1 MLPCSVAD
9 RGLMQ
14 ASFRAVA
21 AILTTGMLVLG
32 LIGCGGGTHSHTTV
46 AASGTVLDDVPAT
59 GPPAFASV
67 RVHSHAARQIPSSFF
82 GLSTEYWT
90 LPQDEPHV
98 ALYRRVL
105 SLLHVRGDGRFILRI
120 GGDSASHTFYDP
132 TGLVLSRWAFEVTPT
147 FIDQTANIVRRMNLR
162 VILDL
167 NLITGSAPL
176 AASWA
181 KAAEGSFPRH
191 SIIGFEIGNEPD
203 LYDKAFWLYT
213 TGGEQFS
220 GSALPADIT
229 AEDYAADYNLYAR
242 ELGKTVPHVP
252 LYAPALANPV
262 ADIRWIA
269 TLLGGPHPGLGVIS
283 GHRYPYSGCSLR
295 GSPQF
300 PTIGRILS
308 VNASTTMAEK
318 LRPVVRLAASARL
331 PFRLTEINSIT
342 CGGLAGVSNTFATGL
357 WFPDA
362 IFEVM
367 RTGAIGANLHEREN
381 AINDP
386 FAFDANGLVVHPLLY
401 GMILYAR
408 TMGPHARL
416 VPVNVHTTAAP
427 FFKVWAVA
435 SGRSTLRVL
444 LINKGASPVTT
455 RLALAATR
463 LANVERL
470 IATSPAAEAG
480 VTLDGQQLDADGR
493 WVGTRT
499 NERLA
504 RGRDGYDIRVP
515 GYSAA
520 LVSVDGARVR

>member
-1 MLPCSVAD
+1 
-9 RGLMQ
+9 MQ

-21 AILTTGMLVLG
+21 AVLAAGLLALVLTA
-32 LIGCGGGTHSHTTV
+32 CGGGAQSP
-46 AASGTVLDDVPAT
+46 AAAAAPGSELDDVPAS
-59 GPPAFASV
+59 GPPAFATV
-67 RVHSHAARQIPSSFF
+67 RVDALAASRRIPSSFF

-90 LPQDEPHV
+90 LPQDELHI

-132 TGLVLSRWAFEVTPT
+132 TGLVLPRWAFELTPT
-147 FIDQTANIVRRMNLR
+147 FIDQTSSIVRRMRLR

-181 KAAEGSFPRH
+181 NAAERSFPHH

-220 GSALPADIT
+220 GRALPADIT
-229 AEDYAADYNLYAR
+229 AEGYAADFNQYAH
-242 ELGKTVPHVP
+242 ELAKTVPQVP

-262 ADIRWIA
+262 ADIDWIA
-269 TLLGGPHPGLGVIS
+269 ALLHGPHPGLRTVT
-283 GHRYPYSGCSLR
+283 GHRYPYSGCALR

-300 PTIGRILS
+300 PTIGRVLG

-318 LRPVVRLAASARL
+318 LRPVVRLAASAGL

-362 IFEVM
+362 IFNVM
-367 RTGAIGANLHEREN
+367 RVGAVGANLHERES
-381 AINDP
+381 AVNDP
-386 FAFDANGLVVHPLLY
+386 FAFDAHGLVVHPLLY
-401 GMILYAR
+401 GMILYTR
-408 TMGPHARL
+408 TMGPQARL
-416 VPVNVHTTAAP
+416 VPASVHTTASP
-427 FFKVWAVA
+427 FFKAWAVA
-435 SGRSTLRVL
+435 SDRSTLRVL
-444 LINKGASPVTT
+444 LINKGAPPVTA
-455 RLALAATR
+455 RLALPASRPATVTR
-463 LANVERL
+463 LLAS
-470 IATSPAAEAG
+470 SPAAQTG
-480 VTLDGQQLDADGR
+480 VTLGGQQLDAQGH
-493 WVGTRT
+493 WVGHATHEVIRPH
-499 NERLA
+499 
-504 RGRDGYDIRVP
+504 RDGYEVHVP

-520 LVSVDGARVR
+520 LVSLDGARVR

>member
-1 MLPCSVAD
+1 
-9 RGLMQ
+9 MQ

-21 AILTTGMLVLG
+21 AVLTTALLGLG
-32 LIGCGGGTHSHTTV
+32 LIACGGGSKHANPSAE
-46 AASGTVLDDVPAT
+46 AAGTVLDDVPAS
-59 GPPAFASV
+59 GPPAFATV
-67 RVHSHAARQIPSSFF
+67 RVDGHPGSRHIPRSFF

-90 LPQDEPHV
+90 LPQDQPHV
-98 ALYRRVL
+98 VLYRRVL

-132 TGLVLSRWAFEVTPT
+132 SGLVLPRWTFEVTPT
-147 FIDQTANIVRRMNLR
+147 FIDQTASIVRRMGLR

-167 NLITGSAPL
+167 NLVTGSPQL
-176 AASWA
+176 AGSWA
-181 KAAEGSFPRH
+181 KAAEGSFPRN

-220 GSALPADIT
+220 GRTLPADIT
-229 AEDYAADYNLYAR
+229 PEDYAADFNQYAH

-269 TLLGGPHPGLGVIS
+269 TLIHGVHPNLGVVS
-283 GHRYPYSGCSLR
+283 GHRYPYSGCALR
-295 GSPQF
+295 GSPQY

-308 VNASTTMAEK
+308 EAATTTMAQE
-318 LRPVVRLAASARL
+318 LRPVVTLTASERL

-367 RTGAIGANLHEREN
+367 RTGAVGANLHEREN

-386 FAFDANGLVVHPLLY
+386 FAFDANGLVAHPLLY

-408 TMGPHARL
+408 TMGPDAHL
-416 VPVNVHTTAAP
+416 VPVSVHTTASP
-427 FFKVWAVA
+427 YLKVWAVA
-435 SGRSTLRVL
+435 SGHSTLRVL
-444 LINKGASPVTT
+444 LINKGASTITT
-455 RLALAATR
+455 RLALPASRPATVVR
-463 LANVERL
+463 LLAP
-470 IATSPAAEAG
+470 SPAAQTG
-480 VTLDGQQLDADGR
+480 VTLGGQQLDARGR
-493 WVGTRT
+493 WVGTAT
-499 NERLA
+499 HEVA
-504 RGRDGYDIRVP
+504 RADRAGRYEVRVP
-515 GYSAA
+515 RYSAA
-520 LVSVDGARVR
+520 LVSVDGVHTR